1 MLNGECM
8 TCRATVALPAAL
20 WACLLRDEAAERSR
34 LPLPGGMHQDV
45 QRGL

>member
-20 WACLLRDEAAERSR
+20 LACLLRDEAAERSGP
-34 LPLPGGMHQDV
+34 PLPGGMHQDM
-45 QRGL
+45 QHG